1 MPEITKGVYNLGNPM
16 LSNWIYNFQT
26 RSIPAPPPI
35 TPPTI
40 IDFVVVGGGIT
51 GTYLARRLS
60 SQFPNK
66 KVLLVEKSDRMGGS
80 STEQYFFRKNPYVS
94 FFYIWVISRY
104 EPSILFTTS

>member
-51 GTYLARRLS
+51 
-60 SQFPNK
+60 
-66 KVLLVEKSDRMGGS
+66 
-80 STEQYFFRKNPYVS
+80 
-94 FFYIWVISRY
+94 
-104 EPSILFTTS
+104 